1 MHVQL
6 LKKRSRTFLI
16 IIGSIAVIIGAIGII
31 VPVLP
36 TTPFLLLAAVCY
48 GRSSQRL
55 YRWLITNRWFGR
67 YIKNYQEGRGISPRI
82 KILTLTLLWLTILFS
97 VFCVVSNTAIRTLLI
112 IIAIS
117 VTMHILMLRTYQN
130 KGNGVSESEN

>member
-1 MHVQL
+1 MHEQPL
-6 LKKRSRTFLI
+6 RRRSRTFLI
-16 IIGSIAVIIGAIGII
+16 VIGSIAVIIGVIGIV

-55 YRWLITNRWFGR
+55 YNWLVTNRWCGR
-67 YIKNYQEGRGISPRI
+67 YIRNYKEGKGVSRNV

-97 VFCVVSNTAIRTLLI
+97 VLCVVSNTAIRTLLI
-112 IIAIS
+112 IIATG
-117 VTMHILMLRTYQN
+117 VTVHILMLRTDESTRE
-130 KGNGVSESEN
+130 GVSESEK

>member
-1 MHVQL
+1 MHEQPL
-6 LKKRSRTFLI
+6 RRRSRTFLI
-16 IIGSIAVIIGAIGII
+16 VIGSIAVIIGVSGIV

-55 YRWLITNRWFGR
+55 YNWLVTNRWCGR
-67 YIKNYQEGRGISPRI
+67 YIRNYNEGKGISRNV

-97 VFCVVSNTAIRTLLI
+97 VLCVVSSTAIRMLLI
-112 IIAIS
+112 IIAIG
-117 VTMHILMLRTYQN
+117 VTVHILMLRTYEN
-130 KGNGVSESEN
+130 AESRTSECKK

>member
-1 MHVQL
+1 MIV
-6 LKKRSRTFLI
+6 
-16 IIGSIAVIIGAIGII
+16 IGSIAVIIGVIGIV

-55 YRWLITNRWFGR
+55 YNWLTTNRWCGR
-67 YIKNYQEGRGISPRI
+67 YIRNYKEGKGVSRKV

-97 VFCVVSNTAIRTLLI
+97 VLCVVSNTAIRTLLI
-112 IIAIS
+112 IIATG
-117 VTMHILMLRTYQN
+117 VTVHILMLRTDESTRE
-130 KGNGVSESEN
+130 GVSESEK

>member
-1 MHVQL
+1 MHEQPL
-6 LKKRSRTFLI
+6 RKRSRTFLI
-16 IIGSIAVIIGAIGII
+16 VIGSIAVIIGVIGIV

-55 YRWLITNRWFGR
+55 YNWLVTNRWCGR
-67 YIKNYQEGRGISPRI
+67 YIRNYKEGKGVSRNV

-97 VFCVVSNTAIRTLLI
+97 VLCVVSNTAIRTLLI
-112 IIAIS
+112 IIATG
-117 VTMHILMLRTYQN
+117 VTVHILMLRTDESTRE
-130 KGNGVSESEN
+130 GVSESEK